1 MIIEKD
7 ETELVNSL
15 HKLADWVEK
24 DNNVHCH
31 SIPRKAAYTITRLTE
46 ENNQLRL
53 SLNKHDYG
61 FSDYI
66 NRIIG
71 FIRLQI
77 YLFRKKKKKWK
88 I

>member
-15 HKLADWVEK
+15 HKFADWVEK
-24 DNNVHCH
+24 ENNVQCH
-31 SIPRKAAYTITRLTE
+31 SIPRKAAYTISVLTE

-53 SLNKHDYG
+53 RLNVHDVRI
-61 FSDYI
+61 SDYI

-77 YLFRKKKKKWK
+77 YIFRKKKKK
-88 I
+88 

>member
-24 DNNVHCH
+24 DNHVQCH
-31 SIPRKAAYTITRLTE
+31 SVPRKAAYTIVALTE

-53 SLNKHDYG
+53 MLNKHDV
-61 FSDYI
+61 FISDYI
-66 NRIIG
+66 NMIIG
-71 FIRLQI
+71 FVRLQI
-77 YLFRKKKKKWK
+77 YKLKKKWK
-88 I
+88 S